1 MQVRIFQLMNQ
12 KKKKKE
18 VGASTELSTVAEI
31 EKLEASR
38 QADVKSKKVVRDKV
52 KRLMR
57 QNKLR
62 RVDSILKHASTDEP
76 WCTAVH
82 VKVQGQIPYTISNM
96 MFIFLNDHQEDFP
109 LIAAY

>member
-18 VGASTELSTVAEI
+18 VGANTELNTLAEN
-31 EKLEASR
+31 EKLEANR

-82 VKVQGQIPYTISNM
+82 VKVQGQILCAVSNM
-96 MFIFLNDHQEDFP
+96 TSIFLND
-109 LIAAY
+109 L

>member
-1 MQVRIFQLMNQ
+1 MNE

-18 VGASTELSTVAEI
+18 VGASTELSTVAEN
-31 EKLEASR
+31 EKREASR

-82 VKVQGQIPYTISNM
+82 VKVQGQILCAMGYM
-96 MFIFLNDHQEDFP
+96 MCIFLNDF
-109 LIAAY
+109 